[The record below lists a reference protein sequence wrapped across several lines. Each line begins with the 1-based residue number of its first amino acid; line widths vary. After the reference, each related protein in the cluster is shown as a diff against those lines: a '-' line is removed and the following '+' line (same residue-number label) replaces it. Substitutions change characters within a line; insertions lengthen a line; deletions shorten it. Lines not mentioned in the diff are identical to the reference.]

1 MSVEIVTELKNG
13 CDVYYYPGASAEGG
27 KDGVIV
33 SFVSNQGL
41 KWQGVFAFGDISRN
55 AISGIFNL
63 SGSDKFYIISK
74 GAGYIISVN
83 DPVDWAEIDAA
94 PILNV
99 KVSEALQIIVFAD
112 YTGLIAY
119 NNDGIVWRSVQLVYD
134 GFKIIS
140 VKDSILIGTYFDPRN
155 DEETMF
161 EVDLTTGV
169 SKGGI
174 DNEVATFG
182 RTES

>member
-1 MSVEIVTELKNG
+1 MSVEIATELKNG
-13 CDVYYYPGASAEGG
+13 CDVYYYPGASVEGG

-33 SFVSNQGL
+33 SFVSNQGV

-55 AISGIFNL
+55 AISGVFNL
-63 SGSDKFYIISK
+63 PGSDKFYIISK

-83 DPVDWAEIDAA
+83 DPFDWKEIDAA
-94 PILNV
+94 PIMDV
-99 KVSEALQIIVFAD
+99 KVSETLQILVFAD

-119 NNDGIVWRSVQLVYD
+119 NNVGIAWRNVRLVYD

-140 VKDSILIGTYFDPRN
+140 VKGSILTGASFEPGN
-155 DEETMF
+155 NKETMF

-169 SKGGI
+169 SK
-174 DNEVATFG
+174 ELA
-182 RTES
+182 